1 MAFSFA
7 RVERTL
13 LSAAFDLAVD
23 LDLVYVPIAKSFA
36 AGGRWQRWYSRNLRG
51 IAALHIFK
59 QS

>member
-1 MAFSFA
+1 LVEWIFAFET
-7 RVERTL
+7 RRI
-13 LSAAFDLAVD
+13 AFDLAVD
-23 LDLVYVPIAKSFA
+23 LDLVYAPIAKSFA